1 MEIKLTNTESENIF
15 HTALCNSL
23 DYFHGYGIELDFI
36 KKDYELASSKL
47 KAERPDTGV
56 CYEDVLMQILRD
68 GKELTFIDNECDGE
82 YTRSISLKDVHERV
96 CKTPLN
102 YLTDMIEENDDA
114 TTGDVVLQTVLYEEI
129 IFG

>member
-15 HTALCNSL
+15 HTALCNAL
-23 DYFHGYGIELDFI
+23 DYLHGYGIELDFI

-47 KAERPDTGV
+47 KAETGTTV

-96 CKTPLN
+96 CKTPLD
-102 YLTDMIEENDDA
+102 YLSDMILENDDA

>member
-15 HTALCNSL
+15 HTALCNVL

-47 KAERPDTGV
+47 KAETGTTV

-82 YTRSISLKDVHERV
+82 YTRSISIKDVHERV
-96 CKTPLN
+96 SKTPIRHLMN
-102 YLTDMIEENDDA
+102 MINEEDDA
-114 TTGDVVLQTVLYEEI
+114 ETADVVLQTVLYEEI